1 MKLPVLSD
9 GTGRE
14 SIYPGAVM
22 TREHERENNMFTKE
36 ELDSLWE
43 SIFDVRVYWEVQ
55 ETYQKAGL
63 VSAYKKGVPA
73 RKVKELSLT
82 LDMLESKIDSL

>member
-1 MKLPVLSD
+1 
-9 GTGRE
+9 
-14 SIYPGAVM
+14 
-22 TREHERENNMFTKE
+22 MFTQE

-43 SIFDVRVYWEVQ
+43 SIFDVRVYWEDQ
-55 ETYQKAGL
+55 EAYQKAGL

-73 RKVKELSLT
+73 RKVRELSAT